1 MTPKGKQPRSAP
13 RLLSSLGALALLA
26 GGLGACTAPAPD
38 VAPHPLAMP
47 VEPVEQTRL
56 MPPHIPSFTQIGL
69 ASWYGRDFHHKPTA
83 SGEPY
88 DMNELTAAHRTLP
101 LDTIVRVTNLAN
113 GRSILVR
120 INDRG
125 PYAEGRVIDLSR
137 SAASLLDM
145 KKDGV
150 APVRIEVFS
159 SDQGRTVADAVRLD

>member
-1 MTPKGKQPRSAP
+1 MTPKGKSPRF
-13 RLLSSLGALALLA
+13 LSSLGALALLA
-26 GGLGACTAPAPD
+26 GGLGACAVPPPD
-38 VAPHPLAMP
+38 VAPHPLAAPRQP
-47 VEPVEQTRL
+47 VERARL
-56 MPPHIPSFTQIGL
+56 MPPHVASFTQVGL
-69 ASWYGRDFHHKPTA
+69 ASWYGRDFHRKPTA

-101 LDTIVRVTNLAN
+101 IDTIARVTNLAN

-137 SAASLLDM
+137 SAANLLDM

-150 APVRIEVFS
+150 APVRVEVFD
-159 SDQGRTVADAVRLD
+159 SDQGRTVADALRLD